1 MEAIYKRVKS
11 GEETRRVLSSTG
23 KANYREQLGKELKAI
38 ADSEMWRAGQ
48 ATRSLRPREA
58 AKAITKA
65 TFRILVRRLN

>member
-23 KANYREQLGKELKAI
+23 RADYREQLGKELKAI

-58 AKAITKA
+58 AKTITKG
-65 TFRILVRRLN
+65 TKGIGGRKGN